1 MFITVY
7 DVIYL
12 RCLLSKKERK
22 KEKLWQW

>member
-12 RCLLSKKERK
+12 RRLISHK
-22 KEKLWQW
+22 